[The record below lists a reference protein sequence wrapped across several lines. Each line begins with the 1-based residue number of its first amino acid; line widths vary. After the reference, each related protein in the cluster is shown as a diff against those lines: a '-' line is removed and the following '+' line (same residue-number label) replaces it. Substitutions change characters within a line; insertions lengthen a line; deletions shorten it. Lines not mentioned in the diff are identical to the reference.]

1 MIETVESTLNVPNP
15 EALAQKD
22 SEDVEDDEEEGMQFT
37 DRLDSYTFCYL
48 RINVK

>member
-22 SEDVEDDEEEGMQFT
+22 SEDVEDDEEEG
-37 DRLDSYTFCYL
+37 
-48 RINVK
+48 V